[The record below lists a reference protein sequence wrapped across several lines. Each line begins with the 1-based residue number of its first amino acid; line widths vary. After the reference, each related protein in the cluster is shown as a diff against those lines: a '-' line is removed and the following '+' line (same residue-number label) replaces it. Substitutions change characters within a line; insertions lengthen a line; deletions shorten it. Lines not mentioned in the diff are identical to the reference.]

1 MVTRFL
7 LCMREK
13 AARLGS
19 SRALTSGP
27 VAPGS
32 SLAFRETT
40 LSTSQ
45 LLAKRWPPRLYGRA
59 SGDCHDDNQTT
70 TREEIMKQH
79 RSAKLG
85 YALGVLIAAI
95 GFTTSATAQVVDQTT
110 RQQIENL
117 NAAFVGD
124 WNRQDATGVANIF
137 TPDGVWVVPAPA
149 GRQLYVGTQAI
160 QQHAED
166 NFKSGETYIQSAV
179 EQVWPFEIG
188 GGTPIDKVVVFGAY
202 HLLGQGQSGPIK
214 IDGHWTAMDVR
225 GVDGAWKYRLV
236 TAIHD
241 PPPATAAQMAVSQ
254 ELSAINQR
262 RNAAFEKGDA
272 DAFAADFADNAVYT
286 SSLEPYRIEGKAAI
300 KDFFA

>member
-1 MVTRFL
+1 
-7 LCMREK
+7 
-13 AARLGS
+13 
-19 SRALTSGP
+19 
-27 VAPGS
+27 
-32 SLAFRETT
+32 
-40 LSTSQ
+40 
-45 LLAKRWPPRLYGRA
+45 
-59 SGDCHDDNQTT
+59 
-70 TREEIMKQH
+70 MKQH

-300 KDFFA
+300 KDFFATLFETFATRHIAPRGGSTRVYANDTVVANDGSAVINYTDKNGNHSAIFTRSTTIWVKMGNEWKMVDQHISQFK